1 MVLKSQLHDRIKYI
15 WSHMPKTNIAEMILL
30 FEIILEV
37 LYMYVRPRN
46 RGAFEQKPFATIL
59 SKRVCRARIGK
70 TSLRIPWAVLYSRN
84 VPYDQYNMTPTVQT
98 YTAYKWNG
106 GSCPCAGEKH
116 MYSAKAALCIQGILS
131 LGRVPPPLA
140 LNSHIPLPQSPRR
153 GGGGMTDCSYWSPF
167 TYMYA
172 HTWPTSSLY
181 PTILH
186 SLILHSLL
194 FFFNSFL
201 TSSKSLLIS
210 MSFSS

>member
-15 WSHMPKTNIAEMILL
+15 WSHMPKINIAEMILL

-37 LYMYVRPRN
+37 RYMYVRPCN

-98 YTAYKWNG
+98 YTAYKWND

-131 LGRVPPPLA
+131 LGRVPPPR
-140 LNSHIPLPQSPRR
+140 PVLPYPPPPFLPA
-153 GGGGMTDCSYWSPF
+153 GGGYDRLFVLVPFYIYVCAYLAYLVIIPSYFAFS
-167 TYMYA
+167 
-172 HTWPTSSLY
+172 HT
-181 PTILH
+181 
-186 SLILHSLL
+186 SLL
-194 FFFNSFL
+194 TFL
-201 TSSKSLLIS
+201 LQLLPYFI
-210 MSFSS
+210 